1 MPEVI
6 LVNERDEELGRMEKL
21 EAHRQGKLHRAFSVL
36 VFNSSKELLLQRRA
50 MGKYHSEGLWTNTC
64 CSHPQPGE
72 TLLDAAHRR
81 LNEEMGMHTKLQAK
95 FYFIYRA
102 ELDNNL
108 IEHEL
113 DHVLI
118 GFSHEEPNINED
130 EVLEYKWMAL
140 SEIEK
145 DIKAHPSSYTAWFK
159 TIINDHLSAIQPH
172 I

>member
-6 LVNERDEELGRMEKL
+6 LVNERDEELGHMEKL
-21 EAHRQGKLHRAFSVL
+21 EAHRQGKLHRAFSVM

-72 TLLDAAHRR
+72 TILQAAHRR
-81 LNEEMGMHTKLQAK
+81 LNEEMGIKSALRETFH
-95 FYFIYRA
+95 FIYEA
-102 ELDNNL
+102 HLDNAL

-118 GFSHEEPNINED
+118 GFSDEEPVINPD
-130 EVLEYKWMAL
+130 EALDYKWMAL
-140 SEIEK
+140 TDIEA